1 MQQQVS
7 DEMFPSWVCCSSLL
21 YGHIKYK
28 NAVERGVCI
37 YQTIFITC
45 LLHHLH
51 SISSRYALLMVYDSV
66 IWVICVCQTFIVM
79 SWHDQVVRK
88 SIRVGVCWYAKEASV
103 IVRLLCYLLVS
114 WYVFVD
120 LSGLLMLDKRTGSQ
134 PPALSCDASTCS
146 YQCGFFL
153 ILTPSPTSSR
163 ILYFDWFP
171 SVSTN
176 NCHFL
181 IILNF
186 SVTFKTSLPKMADA
200 TCFVWI
206 LSAWWR
212 LLNVLNLVWLVFRHP
227 EATTLTLLSLHTS
240 FSVT

>member
-1 MQQQVS
+1 
-7 DEMFPSWVCCSSLL
+7 MFVASFAFYIIQICSSYGLWFCYLSDLCLSNFYCNELAWSSCEKKYPCGSLL
-21 YGHIKYK
+21 
-28 NAVERGVCI
+28 VC
-37 YQTIFITC
+37 
-45 LLHHLH
+45 
-51 SISSRYALLMVYDSV
+51 
-66 IWVICVCQTFIVM
+66 
-79 SWHDQVVRK
+79 K
-88 SIRVGVCWYAKEASV
+88 GASV

-176 NCHFL
+176 SCHFL

-186 SVTFKTSLPKMADA
+186 SVTFKTFLPKMADA

-212 LLNVLNLVWLVFRHP
+212 LLNVSNLVWLVFRHP

-240 FSVT
+240 FSVTLRPKD